1 MRSWRLLAE
10 TVAINNVLIDASY
23 ADVFV
28 VERVIGEMPGPND
41 WEATIRTP
49 DRTRLR
55 AGRYTLTVNTPDGH
69 LLEGWALLRFSDGH
83 QHLFR
88 GDGELEGV
96 AATLTEP

>member
-10 TVAINNVLIDASY
+10 SVAINNVPVEADY

-28 VERVIGEMPGPND
+28 VERISGETPGPTD
-41 WEATIRTP
+41 WEATIRTQ
-49 DRTRLR
+49 DHTKLG
-55 AGRYTLTVNTPDGH
+55 AGRYTLQVDTPDGH
-69 LLEGWALLRFSDGH
+69 RLEGWALLRFSNGH

-96 AATLTEP
+96 EATLSEP